1 MLDGGLMGK
10 KLALQSSYG
19 RTQWPKGFKPVKDYH
34 IELVEFLELHK
45 DEFASVLV
53 NEISDIN
60 ELKTYI
66 KENKYRV
73 CIVNGY
79 YNTQYYTLT
88 KEEYLCSFCIEEI
101 KDGLYW
107 ILDKWNGA
115 ETIQYFKIT
124 PGSYKLEKV
133 IE

>member
-1 MLDGGLMGK
+1 MGK

-19 RTQWPKGFKPVKDYH
+19 EISWPNGFKPVKDYH

-45 DEFASVLV
+45 DEFQSVSA

-73 CIVNGY
+73 CVVNGY
-79 YNTQYYTLT
+79 YSTQYYTLT
-88 KEEYLCSFCIEEI
+88 EEGYLCSFCIEEI

-107 ILDKWNGA
+107 TLDEWDGA
-115 ETIQYFKIT
+115 ESIQYFKIT

>member
-1 MLDGGLMGK
+1 MGK

-19 RTQWPKGFKPVKDYH
+19 ITQWPKGFKPVKDYH

-45 DEFASVLV
+45 DEFSSVLV

-79 YNTQYYTLT
+79 YNTQYYTST

-107 ILDKWNGA
+107 ILDEWNGA
-115 ETIQYFKIT
+115 ETIQYFKIK

-133 IE
+133 ME